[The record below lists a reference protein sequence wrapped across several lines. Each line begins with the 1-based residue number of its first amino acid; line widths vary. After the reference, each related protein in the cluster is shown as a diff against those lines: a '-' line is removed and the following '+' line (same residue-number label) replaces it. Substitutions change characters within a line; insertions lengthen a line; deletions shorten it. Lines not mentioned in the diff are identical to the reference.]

1 MACYCKYFYFTTI
14 FVYTYVLYGEVKTLR
29 LQNNSNLKV
38 NKKKRTMKHGAII
51 FNLMVIQ
58 QVLA

>member
-29 LQNNSNLKV
+29 LQNNSDLNV
-38 NKKKRTMKHGAII
+38 NKKKRTVKHGR
-51 FNLMVIQ
+51 
-58 QVLA
+58 

>member
-1 MACYCKYFYFTTI
+1 MRSSVTFDDLNFSDFLHTTAEDI
-14 FVYTYVLYGEVKTLR
+14 SLSF
-29 LQNNSNLKV
+29 QNNSNLKV

-51 FNLMVIQ
+51 FNIMVIQ